1 MKQFPTLT
9 TEKLLKKSGAK
20 RVSELAK
27 QELSDQLFEKLKYIS
42 KRSTIIAEHAG
53 RKTIKNTDIKLSIS

>member
-27 QELSDQLFEKLKYIS
+27 QELSNQLFEKLKYLS
-42 KRSTIIAEHAG
+42 KRATKIAEHTG
-53 RKTIKNTDIKLSIS
+53 RKTIKGADIKLSIS